1 MEMKSHSF
9 NNMSSGPSA
18 LSWNI
23 KMKKYYKT
31 YTPYNK
37 ENTNH
42 PTLEDVYE
50 TTINSQVVY
59 SLSNHNAK
67 RITDRETC

>member
-1 MEMKSHSF
+1 
-9 NNMSSGPSA
+9 
-18 LSWNI
+18 
-23 KMKKYYKT
+23 MKKYYKT